1 MMDKN
6 FGFENLIVWQKAH
19 QFVVRIYDVI
29 RLFPQEEFLGLTS
42 QLRVAAVSIA
52 TNIAKGNEKQHNDE
66 KLWCFTLA
74 EEAMAEANYY
84 LVLSKSLEYI
94 NDEDF
99 KGLTEELNMVYKLLR
114 SYSLAIRK
122 QPHS

>member
-1 MMDKN
+1 
-6 FGFENLIVWQKAH
+6 
-19 QFVVRIYDVI
+19 
-29 RLFPQEEFLGLTS
+29 LTS

-52 TNIAKGNEKQHNDE
+52 TNIAKGNEKHHNDE
-66 KLWCFTLA
+66 KLWFFNLA
-74 EEAMAEANYY
+74 EEAMVETNYY

-94 NDEDF
+94 SEEDF
-99 KGLTEELNMVYKLLR
+99 KALTEELNMVYKLLR